1 MASNYISPI
10 SMDAL
15 SNLCQELGKNN
26 YINAH
31 DFERYQVKR
40 GLRNSDG
47 TGVMAG
53 LTRICSVEGYYILD
67 GERIPTDGK
76 LSYRGYDIRD
86 LVDNCIAEDRF
97 GYEEV
102 VWLLLFGNLP
112 TANQLY
118 SLHEVLSECRALPD
132 EFVEDVIMKHASKDI
147 MNKMARCILSLYSFD
162 ENPDDTSIPNV
173 LRQSL
178 QLIAQTPTIMNSA
191 YQIKRRTFYNKTMFL
206 HPINKE
212 QTMAE
217 YILNQL
223 RVDKTF
229 TREEA
234 KLLDICLMLH
244 ADHGGGNNSTFSTR
258 VLTSSGTDTYS
269 AITAGFGSL
278 KGPRHGGANIRVTHM
293 MEDIIAHVADPTKPE
308 QVKDYLVKILNKEA
322 GDGSGLI
329 YGMGHAVYTKSD
341 PRAVILKSNTRKL
354 AYEAGF
360 EKEFKTLENVEMLTP
375 EVFAEVKG
383 DDKVMCANV
392 DLYSG
397 LVYKV
402 LKIPEDLFTPLFATA
417 RIAGWCAHRLE
428 ELISGGRIMRPALR
442 FVQLLLFTDSST
454 GRVTAAGAPLTYGL
468 YALLLCAG
476 VCCTVCA
483 LHQSHTAVAV
493 AANGGSR
500 RLTAVSYLVSVA
512 FFFDFIYRCF
522 LCYDLTDGAVYLQWN
537 DLVSEGMTALFAL
550 LSCSYYFVVGRSY
563 GGGRY
568 DFRAFRFFHFVPALW
583 GLCRLLTIL
592 AKMVS
597 VLVDTQTVCEVLFL
611 VALLLFLFSFAT
623 AVVTSRHAGR
633 AVVFFGLLVFV
644 CGCVL
649 ALPGLSVWFTGHRN
663 LLNGSM
669 YFGPADLLLGVFALA
684 FVQDLRRRSAA
695 D

>member
-118 SLHEVLSECRALPD
+118 SLYEVLSECRALPD

-329 YGMGHAVYTKSD
+329 YGMGHAVYSLSD
-341 PRAVILKSNTRKL
+341 PREVVFKGYVEQLAHEKGRDKDLALYNKIETMAPQLIAEERKI
-354 AYEAGF
+354 
-360 EKEFKTLENVEMLTP
+360 FKGVSP
-375 EVFAEVKG
+375 
-383 DDKVMCANV
+383 NV
-392 DLYSG
+392 DFYSG
-397 LVYKV
+397 FVYDM
-402 LKIPEDLFTPLFATA
+402 LGIPMELYTPLFAVA
-417 RIAGWCAHRLE
+417 RVTGWSAHRIE
-428 ELISGGRIMRPALR
+428 ELLSANKIIRPAYKSL
-442 FVQLLLFTDSST
+442 
-454 GRVTAAGAPLTYGL
+454 
-468 YALLLCAG
+468 
-476 VCCTVCA
+476 
-483 LHQSHTAVAV
+483 
-493 AANGGSR
+493 GGTHEYIR
-500 RLTAVSYLVSVA
+500 RNE
-512 FFFDFIYRCF
+512 R
-522 LCYDLTDGAVYLQWN
+522 
-537 DLVSEGMTALFAL
+537 
-550 LSCSYYFVVGRSY
+550 
-563 GGGRY
+563 
-568 DFRAFRFFHFVPALW
+568 
-583 GLCRLLTIL
+583 
-592 AKMVS
+592 
-597 VLVDTQTVCEVLFL
+597 
-611 VALLLFLFSFAT
+611 
-623 AVVTSRHAGR
+623 
-633 AVVFFGLLVFV
+633 
-644 CGCVL
+644 
-649 ALPGLSVWFTGHRN
+649 
-663 LLNGSM
+663 
-669 YFGPADLLLGVFALA
+669 
-684 FVQDLRRRSAA
+684 
-695 D
+695 

>member
-118 SLHEVLSECRALPD
+118 SLREVLSECRALPD

-258 VLTSSGTDTYS
+258 VLTSSGTDTYL
-269 AITAGFGSL
+269 SL
-278 KGPRHGGANIRVTHM
+278 IHI
-293 MEDIIAHVADPTKPE
+293 
-308 QVKDYLVKILNKEA
+308 
-322 GDGSGLI
+322 
-329 YGMGHAVYTKSD
+329 
-341 PRAVILKSNTRKL
+341 
-354 AYEAGF
+354 
-360 EKEFKTLENVEMLTP
+360 
-375 EVFAEVKG
+375 
-383 DDKVMCANV
+383 
-392 DLYSG
+392 
-397 LVYKV
+397 
-402 LKIPEDLFTPLFATA
+402 
-417 RIAGWCAHRLE
+417 
-428 ELISGGRIMRPALR
+428 
-442 FVQLLLFTDSST
+442 
-454 GRVTAAGAPLTYGL
+454 
-468 YALLLCAG
+468 
-476 VCCTVCA
+476 
-483 LHQSHTAVAV
+483 
-493 AANGGSR
+493 
-500 RLTAVSYLVSVA
+500 
-512 FFFDFIYRCF
+512 
-522 LCYDLTDGAVYLQWN
+522 
-537 DLVSEGMTALFAL
+537 
-550 LSCSYYFVVGRSY
+550 
-563 GGGRY
+563 
-568 DFRAFRFFHFVPALW
+568 
-583 GLCRLLTIL
+583 
-592 AKMVS
+592 
-597 VLVDTQTVCEVLFL
+597 
-611 VALLLFLFSFAT
+611 
-623 AVVTSRHAGR
+623 
-633 AVVFFGLLVFV
+633 
-644 CGCVL
+644 
-649 ALPGLSVWFTGHRN
+649 
-663 LLNGSM
+663 
-669 YFGPADLLLGVFALA
+669 
-684 FVQDLRRRSAA
+684 
-695 D
+695 

>member
-1 MASNYISPI
+1 MYYPDVPALDPEDIELLCNEYIAHNKHLDPHI
-10 SMDAL
+10 ADR
-15 SNLCQELGKNN
+15 LG
-26 YINAH
+26 
-31 DFERYQVKR
+31 VKR
-40 GLRNSDG
+40 GLRNPDG
-47 TGVMAG
+47 TGVLAG
-53 LTRICSVEGYYILD
+53 ITNVSSVIGYEKLPEGTIRPISGRLV
-67 GERIPTDGK
+67 
-76 LSYRGYDIRD
+76 YRGIDID
-86 LVDNCIAEDRF
+86 TLAAEADRNDRF
-97 GYEEV
+97 MFEEV

-118 SLHEVLSECRALPD
+118 SLREVLSECRALPD

-341 PRAVILKSNTRKL
+341 PRAVILKSNARKL

-383 DDKVMCANV
+383 DNKVMCANV

-428 ELISGGRIMRPALR
+428 ELISGGRIMRPAYKS
-442 FVQLLLFTDSST
+442 V
-454 GRVTAAGAPLTYGL
+454 
-468 YALLLCAG
+468 
-476 VCCTVCA
+476 
-483 LHQSHTAVAV
+483 SHTRTYIA
-493 AANGGSR
+493 
-500 RLTAVSYLVSVA
+500 
-512 FFFDFIYRCF
+512 
-522 LCYDLTDGAVYLQWN
+522 
-537 DLVSEGMTALFAL
+537 
-550 LSCSYYFVVGRSY
+550 
-563 GGGRY
+563 
-568 DFRAFRFFHFVPALW
+568 
-583 GLCRLLTIL
+583 
-592 AKMVS
+592 
-597 VLVDTQTVCEVLFL
+597 
-611 VALLLFLFSFAT
+611 
-623 AVVTSRHAGR
+623 
-633 AVVFFGLLVFV
+633 
-644 CGCVL
+644 
-649 ALPGLSVWFTGHRN
+649 
-663 LLNGSM
+663 
-669 YFGPADLLLGVFALA
+669 PADRE
-684 FVQDLRRRSAA
+684 VQG
-695 D
+695 